1 MVCLFT
7 CIKGHVVPG
16 LQFPFSF
23 SLSLMLR
30 LTGWFRCCQPVFY
43 LMYPLV

>member
-7 CIKGHVVPG
+7 CIKGPVVPE

-23 SLSLMLR
+23 YLSLMLR
-30 LTGWFRCCQPVFY
+30 LTRCFRCCQPVFY